1 VDLLRA
7 KVENLLSLRKSLKDK
22 YTGELILM
30 PKNITI
36 TSPDER
42 FLQKSI
48 EIVEKNISEPEFSIE
63 QFASALGVSRMQLY
77 RKMEALTDMTVKEFI
92 RNIRLKRASQM
103 LLQNKL
109 NISEIAFS
117 VGFNDLSHFRKCF
130 REEFGMSA
138 TEYIEK
144 FNK

>member
-1 VDLLRA
+1 
-7 KVENLLSLRKSLKDK
+7 
-22 YTGELILM
+22 
-30 PKNITI
+30 
-36 TSPDER
+36 
-42 FLQKSI
+42 
-48 EIVEKNISEPEFSIE
+48 
-63 QFASALGVSRMQLY
+63 
-77 RKMEALTDMTVKEFI
+77 
-92 RNIRLKRASQM
+92 LKRASQM